1 MVNPRL
7 FGALALA
14 TLLLIGPSPAHQSWI
29 SEEGAK
35 NPVTGSWC
43 CGVHD
48 CGIVMPA
55 PIATDA
61 GWAIHGDVIIDVNGR
76 RVRVDEVVPY
86 NEAIASPDGHFW
98 RCQASKS
105 HSLARSTRR
114 MQTASA
120 DDFSPRRNRS
130 ELLTREAKHETVR
143 SIGGRVVIAD

>member
-1 MVNPRL
+1 MLNPRL
-7 FGALALA
+7 FGVLAVA
-14 TLLLIGPSPAHQSWI
+14 TLSLIGPSPAHQSWI

-98 RCQASKS
+98 RC
-105 HSLARSTRR
+105 HSLEVTFFGTQYETYADGEAPLLFRSATV
-114 MQTASA
+114 AVS
-120 DDFSPRRNRS
+120 RS
-130 ELLTREAKHETVR
+130 
-143 SIGGRVVIAD
+143 SG